1 MRAFTV
7 LQPLALG
14 YDSDVRNP
22 TPARVKIH
30 APGSRLLFN
39 QETTSGNV
47 WFFDGDGERGKIEC
61 GELANLT
68 RSGRI
73 LETP

>member
-1 MRAFTV
+1 MRAFIV
-7 LQPLALG
+7 LKPLTLG
-14 YDSDVRNP
+14 YDSDVRCL

-30 APGSRLLFN
+30 APGTRLVFN

-47 WFFDGDGERGKIEC
+47 WFFDADGERGKIEC

-68 RSGRI
+68 RTGRI
-73 LETP
+73 VEKL